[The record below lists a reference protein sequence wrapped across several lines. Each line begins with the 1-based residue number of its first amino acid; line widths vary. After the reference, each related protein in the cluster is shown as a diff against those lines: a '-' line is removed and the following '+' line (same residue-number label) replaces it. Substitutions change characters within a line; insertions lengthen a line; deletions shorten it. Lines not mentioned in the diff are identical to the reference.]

1 MKRYYIVKE
10 YFGIRVYDS
19 VTKKE
24 FYYKNDESENIISML
39 EGEYNLIDKPRD
51 NQISAPLKIS
61 MNITKKCN
69 LRCIQCFS
77 NSGFIKDKELT
88 TEEFYKLFD
97 DMNKNGTFYICLGG
111 GEPFTRADLFDIL
124 EYGKKK
130 QLAISI
136 VSNGLLLN
144 KEILERL
151 NNLDLDYLWISFEGL
166 KENHEKLRGPGTFDR
181 TIKTLEL
188 LRKYYKGKTALRMSI
203 NKYNIS
209 EVPDLVKIG
218 EKYNIDLIRFTPL
231 LEFGRAKKENLV
243 LDSKGYIDF
252 LKLVSKVKS
261 DKIKIIYPNTRQNK
275 IWIGTNGFGCHCGK
289 EAIWIDEVG
298 TVSPCIF
305 WGEKY
310 NIGNIKSDDYVKLW
324 EKSLECSKIEG
335 NEVCL
340 NCSNY
345 KKCRGGCRARSLFE
359 YGNLNDV
366 DPLCPLKKNK
376 KINNEITNW
385 KEV

>member
-10 YFGIRVYDS
+10 FFGIRVYDS

-24 FYYKNDESENIISML
+24 FYYESGEENNIINML
-39 EGEYNLIDKPRD
+39 EDNYYLIDQPKK

-77 NSGFIKDKELT
+77 NSGTIIDDELT
-88 TEEFYKLFD
+88 TEDFYKLFD

-111 GEPFTRADLFDIL
+111 GEPFTRSDLFEIL

-144 KEILERL
+144 KEILEKL
-151 NNLDLDYLWISFEGL
+151 NDLDLDYLWISFEGL
-166 KENHEKLRGPGTFDR
+166 KENHEKLRGIGTFDK
-181 TIKTLEL
+181 TIKALEL
-188 LRKYYKGKTALRMSI
+188 LKKYYKGRTALRMSI

-209 EVPDLVKIG
+209 EINELVKIG
-218 EKYNIDLIRFTPL
+218 EKYDIDLIRFTPL
-231 LEFGRAKKENLV
+231 LEFGRAKNEDLV
-243 LDSKGYIDF
+243 IDSNDYINF
-252 LKLVSKVKS
+252 LETVSKIKS
-261 DKIKIIYPNTRQNK
+261 NKIKIVYPNTKTNK
-275 IWIGTNGFGCHCGK
+275 IWIGQNGFGCHCGK

-305 WGEKY
+305 WGDKY
-310 NIGNIKSDDYVKLW
+310 NIGNIREDNYMDLW
-324 EKSLECSKIEG
+324 EKSLTCSKIDG
-335 NEVCL
+335 NDVCL
-340 NCSNY
+340 KCSNY
-345 KKCRGGCRARSLFE
+345 SICRGGCRARSLFL

-366 DPLCPLKKNK
+366 DPLCPLKKIK
-376 KINNEITNW
+376 KY
-385 KEV
+385 K